1 MFTVRKFS
9 TNDMFSV
16 IRLSSENLTER
27 YNPNLFNYF
36 YETFPK
42 GFWVCEIH
50 HKIVGFLVG
59 IKLSHEIAK
68 ILMLS
73 VSNTYQNQGIGSKL
87 LLSFLREITLQNI
100 KKVELEVS
108 TKNYNA
114 IKFYKKYGFEIVD
127 IIKTFYEN
135 KDDAFIMKLV
145 L

>member
-1 MFTVRKFS
+1 
-9 TNDMFSV
+9 
-16 IRLSSENLTER
+16 
-27 YNPNLFNYF
+27 
-36 YETFPK
+36 
-42 GFWVCEIH
+42 
-50 HKIVGFLVG
+50 
-59 IKLSHEIAK
+59 
-68 ILMLS
+68 MLS